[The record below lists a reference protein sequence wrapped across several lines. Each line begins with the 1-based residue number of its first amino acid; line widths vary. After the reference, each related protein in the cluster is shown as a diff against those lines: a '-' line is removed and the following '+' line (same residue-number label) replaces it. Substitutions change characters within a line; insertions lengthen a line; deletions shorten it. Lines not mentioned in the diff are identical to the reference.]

1 VNVSGVTMAKIVFL
15 GVGGWISDPLLGY
28 TSFAIVNSKR
38 KWILVEA
45 GEGVFKSM
53 RVCGLRLGE
62 ELAGVV
68 ISHRHGDHTLGIPTL
83 LQIAKHMGLK
93 KLRVVSIRD
102 VLAAVLQL
110 VEASGSQNTL
120 SILDLVEVRPG
131 ERISLEDFEIEFTEA
146 VHTLPSASIK
156 IYSEGKCIIYS
167 GDTAY
172 NPKLIQFAKNCDMLI
187 HEASG
192 YSEEAHRYGH
202 STYQDAMEIA
212 TKSNVKKLVLIHF
225 YQWPNPIKTPIQKEL
240 EILVPHPC
248 QEIEL

>member
-1 VNVSGVTMAKIVFL
+1 MWCEVAMVKVVFL

-45 GEGVFKSM
+45 GEGLFRYM
-53 RVCGLRLGE
+53 RICGLGLGE

-68 ISHRHGDHTLGIPTL
+68 VSHRHGDHILGIPTL
-83 LQIAKHMGLK
+83 LQMAKHTGLK

-102 VLAAVLQL
+102 VLTAVLQL
-110 VEASGSQNTL
+110 VEVSGSQNTL
-120 SILDLVEVRPG
+120 NILELVEVGLG
-131 ERISLEDFEIEFTEA
+131 ERIRLEDFEIEFAEA
-146 VHTLPSASIK
+146 VHTLPAVSMK
-156 IYSEGKCIIYS
+156 IYSEGKCIVYS

-202 STYQDAMEIA
+202 STYQDAIEA
-212 TKSNVKKLVLIHF
+212 AAKSNVKKLVLIHF
-225 YQWPNPIKTPIQKEL
+225 YQWPSSVKTPIQEKL
-240 EILVPHPC
+240 DILIPHPC